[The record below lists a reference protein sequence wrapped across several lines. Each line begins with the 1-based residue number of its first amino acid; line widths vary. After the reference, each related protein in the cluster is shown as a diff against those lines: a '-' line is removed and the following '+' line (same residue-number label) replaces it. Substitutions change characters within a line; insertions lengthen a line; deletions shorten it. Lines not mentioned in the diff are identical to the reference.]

1 MTHNSWPDA
10 APSYSP
16 DGKTIVDQSAQDFSM
31 MDADGSNERRFPVGM
46 GGFTP
51 RWSPDGKTIA
61 FSYYKDVPN
70 RPTVQLG
77 DQYGDRPLVIVA
89 VVNVASGKVTKLTNV
104 GMATDLNTPQWLD
117 NGHLLIMR
125 VPAKG

>member
-1 MTHNSWPDA
+1 
-10 APSYSP
+10 
-16 DGKTIVDQSAQDFSM
+16 
-31 MDADGSNERRFPVGM
+31 MDADGSNDRMFRIGM

-61 FSYYKDVPN
+61 FSYYKDVPD
-70 RPTVQLG
+70 PPAVQLG
-77 DQYGDRPLVIVA
+77 DQYGVDRPLVILA
-89 VVNVASGKVTKLTNV
+89 LADVASRHVTRLTKV